1 MACGRGP
8 LTWRARFSAGV
19 PLGLL
24 FIGLVVGIDVRLL
37 RWLITQ
43 QIRPQQLNFL
53 AFVAGFLVL
62 LSVPLLV
69 ILVYQTLS
77 CLTLRYHLN
86 RDGLTTRWLG
96 ARQVVPIRD
105 IQRVLPGGQLGGPV
119 VRRKGVRWPGHERG
133 EGAIPGIGRT
143 LFLATRP
150 IGGQL
155 LLITPGRALA
165 ISPEHPE
172 EFMES
177 LAARQELGPN
187 RLLEPES
194 GRAPWLTWSL
204 WKDRTGGVL
213 LGAATAINLGLFG
226 YLCVRFP
233 GLDEQLPLHF
243 SSQGLADRIGTKA
256 ELFALP
262 IIGLIILGTNLVL
275 GLLLYRKERAGSYLL
290 WGAAAAAQ
298 ALFWLAVLGMVY

>member
-1 MACGRGP
+1 

-24 FIGLVVGIDVRLL
+24 FIGLVAALDWWLL
-37 RWLITQ
+37 KWLIAQ
-43 QIRPQQLNFL
+43 QIRPQQINFL
-53 AFVAGFLVL
+53 AFLSGFLVL

-69 ILVYQTLS
+69 FLVYHTLS
-77 CLTLRYHLN
+77 CLALRYHLD
-86 RDGLTTRWLG
+86 RDGLIVRWLG
-96 ARQVVPIRD
+96 GRQVVPIRD
-105 IQRVLPGGQLGGPV
+105 IHRALPGGQLGGPV
-119 VRRKGVRWPGHERG
+119 VRRRGVRWPGHERG

-143 LFLATRP
+143 LFLATKP

-155 LLITPGRALA
+155 LLITPGQALA

-172 EFMES
+172 EFLQS

-187 RLLEPES
+187 RLLKPES
-194 GRAPWLTWSL
+194 SRAPWLTWSL
-204 WKDRTGGVL
+204 WKDRTAGVL
-213 LGAATAINLGLFG
+213 LGAATAINLGLFA
-226 YLCVRFP
+226 YLCARFP
-233 GLDEQLPLHF
+233 SLDEQLPLHF

-256 ELFALP
+256 ELFSLP
-262 IIGLIILGTNLVL
+262 IIGLLILGTNLVL
-275 GLLLYRKERAGSYLL
+275 GLLLYRKERAGAYLL